1 MKEEKKE
8 SPIGV
13 LWGWGKPYHGKFI
26 GSIILAVLG
35 VACQMVPYF
44 CVAHIVTLMLSG
56 EQDFSSYMTA
66 CIVTLCG
73 YLGKVVFAN
82 ISTVI
87 SHTATY
93 YTLRDLREN
102 ITEKLARVPMGT
114 ILDTPSGQY
123 KTTIVDRVEGMEPT
137 FAHLIPEMTANVL
150 VPIVIVV
157 YLLILDWRMALLSLV
172 TLVVGLVV
180 MSAGMKNYPV
190 KWEGAVKAG
199 KQMTDA
205 IVEYIGGIEVV
216 KAFSQ
221 SAGSYKKYSDAVN
234 YNANYYVDWM
244 RENQKTMS
252 AYNAILPSVLICVLP
267 CGFSFWLS
275 GSLELSTFLSIVIF
289 SLGLVGPI
297 IAAFTFTDDL
307 AVLGTNVEEISQ
319 LLNAEEL
326 NHKEAPIKLEDTGI
340 SLRSV
345 SFSYDGTTEV
355 LHDVNLA
362 IHPGTMTALVGPS
375 GSGKSTVAKLI
386 AGYWDV
392 TSGSITLGGHELK
405 DMPLSEIAD
414 QISYVSQDNYL
425 FNRSIRENIRMG
437 RPSATDAEVEQ
448 AAKQSGCDAF
458 IRKLD
463 NGYDT
468 VVGSA
473 GSHLSGGERQRIA
486 IARAMLK
493 NAPVVILDEATAYID
508 PENEALVQKAIST
521 LTVGKTLIVIA
532 HRLSTIVGADNIVV
546 VKDGTIHAQGTHEKL
561 LETCPLYR
569 DMWQAHIGA
578 KDQM

>member
-56 EQDFSSYMTA
+56 EQDFSSYMTT
-66 CIVTLCG
+66 CIVALCG

-82 ISTVI
+82 LSTVI

-102 ITEKLARVPMGT
+102 ITAKLARVPMGT

-244 RENQKTMS
+244 RADLRAALRLFVLALRKPGTFH
-252 AYNAILPSVLICVLP
+252 LPVHCD
-267 CGFSFWLS
+267 FLS
-275 GSLELSTFLSIVIF
+275 GPCWTDYC
-289 SLGLVGPI
+289 GLYLYGR
-297 IAAFTFTDDL
+297 F
-307 AVLGTNVEEISQ
+307 GC
-319 LLNAEEL
+319 
-326 NHKEAPIKLEDTGI
+326 TGDKCGRNQPA
-340 SLRSV
+340 SERRR
-345 SFSYDGTTEV
+345 TE
-355 LHDVNLA
+355 
-362 IHPGTMTALVGPS
+362 P
-375 GSGKSTVAKLI
+375 
-386 AGYWDV
+386 
-392 TSGSITLGGHELK
+392 
-405 DMPLSEIAD
+405 
-414 QISYVSQDNYL
+414 
-425 FNRSIRENIRMG
+425 
-437 RPSATDAEVEQ
+437 
-448 AAKQSGCDAF
+448 
-458 IRKLD
+458 
-463 NGYDT
+463 
-468 VVGSA
+468 
-473 GSHLSGGERQRIA
+473 
-486 IARAMLK
+486 
-493 NAPVVILDEATAYID
+493 
-508 PENEALVQKAIST
+508 
-521 LTVGKTLIVIA
+521 
-532 HRLSTIVGADNIVV
+532 
-546 VKDGTIHAQGTHEKL
+546 
-561 LETCPLYR
+561 
-569 DMWQAHIGA
+569 
-578 KDQM
+578 

>member
-26 GSIILAVLG
+26 GSIALAVLG

-56 EQDFSSYMTA
+56 NRNFSHYTA
-66 CIVTLCG
+66 ACVIALCG
-73 YLGKVVFAN
+73 YLGKVIFSN
-82 ISTVI
+82 LSTTI

-123 KTTIVDRVEGMEPT
+123 KTTLVDRVEGMEPT

-150 VPIVIVV
+150 VPLVIVV
-157 YLLILDWRMALLSLV
+157 YLFVMDWRMALLSLV
-172 TLVVGLVV
+172 TLVVGLAV

-199 KQMTDA
+199 KQMANA

-267 CGFSFWLS
+267 CGFAFWLS

-289 SLGLVGPI
+289 SLGLIGPI
-297 IAAFTFTDDL
+297 IAVFTFTDDL

-319 LLNAEEL
+319 LLSAEEL
-326 NHKEAPIKLEDTGI
+326 NHKDTPVKLADTGI

-355 LHDVNLA
+355 LHDVSLA
-362 IHPGTMTALVGPS
+362 IRPGTMTALVGPS

-392 TSGSITLGGHELK
+392 TSGSITLGGYELK
-405 DMPLSEIAD
+405 DIPLSEISD

-437 RPSATDAEVEQ
+437 RPGATDAEVEQ

-458 IRKLD
+458 IRRLD

-468 VVGSA
+468 IVGSA

-508 PENEALVQKAIST
+508 PENEALVQKAISA

-546 VKDGTIHAQGTHEKL
+546 VKDGTVHAQGTHEKL